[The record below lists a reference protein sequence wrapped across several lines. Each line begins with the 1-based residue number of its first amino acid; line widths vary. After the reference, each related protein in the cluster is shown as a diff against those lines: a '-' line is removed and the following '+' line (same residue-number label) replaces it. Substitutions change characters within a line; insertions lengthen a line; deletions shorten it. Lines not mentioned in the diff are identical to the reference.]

1 MWTHPASARCE
12 VTAQIAGVRV
22 YVVALGR
29 RPTFARAPAVK
40 HKPAKPSPGQWPNPG
55 SHSGLAPCLNPL
67 FNTSNLLV
75 TRTQVCSVC
84 ERRRN
89 GRISRERVLRLR
101 ACQHIARHEL
111 RGIPN
116 MGDQWE
122 TGFAH

>member
-67 FNTSNLLV
+67 FNTSNLLAHAPKYAP
-75 TRTQVCSVC
+75 SVKGAVMGAARGKGC
-84 ERRRN
+84 
-89 GRISRERVLRLR
+89 LRLR